1 MRMTQFKNRYYAF
14 RHGQS
19 RANVEGVIISDPS
32 VGTVSYGLTEEG
44 RRQAESGA
52 AELNGLV
59 SDLLIVSS
67 DFLRAAETAEIVR
80 EVTGAEPVRFDER
93 LRERFF
99 GEWEG
104 KPHSNYSKAWKK
116 DEFDP
121 DQEYKGAETCR
132 AVQERMW
139 SVVKSLEATV
149 EGRDVVLVS
158 HGDPLMLLQTAFV
171 NMTPGKHRSLP
182 YIETAGWRLLNPV

>member
-1 MRMTQFKNRYYAF
+1 MKNRYYAF

-19 RANVEGVIISDPS
+19 RANVEGIIISDPA
-32 VGTVSYGLTEEG
+32 VGTKEYGLTEEG
-44 RRQAESGA
+44 RRQAKASVA
-52 AELNGLV
+52 KLSQLV
-59 SDLLIVSS
+59 SDPLIISS
-67 DFLRAAETAEIVR
+67 DFRRAAETAELVR
-80 EVTGAEPVRFDER
+80 DALGVESILFDVR

-104 KPHSNYSKAWKK
+104 TCHANYSTAWKR

-121 DQEYKGAETCR
+121 DQDYKGAESGC

-139 SVVKSLEATV
+139 AVIESLEAEY
-149 EGRDVVLVS
+149 EGRNIILVS

-171 NMTPGKHRSLP
+171 NMNPGMHRSLP
-182 YIETAGWRLLNPV
+182 YIETAGWRLLNPELG